1 MKQTNLCNSIS
12 EALLITRKRSKMTQ
26 EEFSKVIGISR
37 SHYSDIET
45 GKSNPSLEVLDKIN
59 CKQHIFFIDIDAD
72 RKNWNEFSENSDV
85 EVRK

>member
-1 MKQTNLCNSIS
+1 MKQTKLRDSIS

-59 CKQHIFFIDIDAD
+59 SKQHIFFIDTDAD
-72 RKNWNEFSENSDV
+72 RKNWNQFSKSSEV
-85 EVRK
+85 EVTK